1 MNKYFQ
7 TLLFASAT
15 AIFVFTS
22 CNHNHNLDPVLVEAQ
37 AIQDEALHLGIS
49 VDSIV
54 NAKLLIA
61 KDTSAYEFLNQL
73 KSEVAIWR
81 VSMVAVPGSK
91 HKCNHDHGEHV
102 HIEGS
107 DASHLSPAEN
117 KKVQEEWKAVIDT
130 MNQRVRQIIL

>member
-15 AIFVFTS
+15 AIFVFNS
-22 CNHNHNLDPVLVEAQ
+22 CNHNHNIDPVLVEAQ
-37 AIQDEALHLGIS
+37 AIQDEAIHLGIS
-49 VDSIV
+49 VDSII

-61 KDTSAYEFLNQL
+61 KDKSAYEFLNQL

-91 HKCNHDHGEHV
+91 HKCNHDHGEQV
-102 HIEGS
+102 HIVGS
-107 DASHLSPAEN
+107 DASHLSPADN
-117 KKVQEEWKAVIDT
+117 KKVQEEWKTVIDNI
-130 MNQRVRQIIL
+130 NQRVRQIIL